1 MTYRFFALKFV
12 VAPGQITVPAIA
24 SIRGWLAVIGWA
36 ILLGGVTVTSTAQDE
51 DPFAPT
57 KPSTVDAQ
65 ADDPFSQPN
74 PATPAAQDD
83 NPFGSAKPGA
93 ASPKL
98 NVLPKI
104 DPNLDQATRLIIE
117 SVRKS
122 NPVTPLQLAKAIQTM
137 LDIEQFADA
146 KYYLAVL
153 IGTGADDK
161 TIFEMHEV
169 LGPNLFLQI
178 FYQDE
183 LQPEGRE
190 FAKRVF
196 TTVRKEALA
205 PARRPLPG

>member
-1 MTYRFFALKFV
+1 MT
-12 VAPGQITVPAIA
+12 
-24 SIRGWLAVIGWA
+24 
-36 ILLGGVTVTSTAQDE
+36 GVSDSSTAQDD

-57 KPSTVDAQ
+57 KSSTVNAQ

-74 PATPAAQDD
+74 PAAQD
-83 NPFGSAKPGA
+83 NPFGSSQPGA

-122 NPVTPLQLAKAIQTM
+122 NPVTPLQLARAIQTM
-137 LDIEQFADA
+137 LDIEQYADA
-146 KYYLAVL
+146 RYYLAVL
-153 IGTGADDK
+153 MGTGADDK

-169 LGPNLFLQI
+169 LGPNLFLKI

-183 LQPEGRE
+183 LQPEGRQ
-190 FAKRVF
+190 FGRVI
-196 TTVRKEALA
+196 VH
-205 PARRPLPG
+205 PARFHSFFNARTGPIPAFLSALVRIAKTPPSMHR